1 VASENLVDDPGLE
14 AVLIS
19 IRQEEAVGAENGRI
33 LVLRPAEY
41 SLLQL
46 VCEKGVCLPRINQ
59 LQDACLGLVGELI
72 LCALSFNSC
81 WSRGRLP

>member
-46 VCEKGVCLPRINQ
+46 VYTIKNSLS
-59 LQDACLGLVGELI
+59 AS
-72 LCALSFNSC
+72 LCSI
-81 WSRGRLP
+81 SRNKTMSIQPISKVAFYGH